1 MADLGRIGETWLEP
15 GRLFDP
21 DDPADAPPADALD
34 VQFRAPLSF
43 SAFVD
48 DLFRTGRGIDAAA
61 CLRVYDDAI
70 ARTVQQVQRLGG
82 FVLDEHGAPV
92 PARLD
97 LTAHGEATMNGDPD
111 RVRVHHHLYVGRT
124 GVSVR
129 DGRRL
134 PVDVHRLRRGI
145 RAVLPLYDQVLQGRT
160 EDRFGC
166 RWGPP
171 PGGYDFEIL
180 DPPMHERI
188 TGQEHEVCRSPW
200 GPRTTWEQPS
210 PELLA
215 ALDQEAALI
224 ARHTATTTDPPQ

>member
-1 MADLGRIGETWLEP
+1 MADLGRIGETWVEP
-15 GRLFDP
+15 DPLFDP
-21 DDPADAPPADALD
+21 EDPSAAPPSDALD

-48 DLFRTGRGIDAAA
+48 DLFQTGRTSDGRGCLQLYDHAID
-61 CLRVYDDAI
+61 
-70 ARTVQQVQRLGG
+70 RTVEQLQRLCG
-82 FVLDEHGAPV
+82 FVLDEDGAPL

-97 LTAHGEATMNGDPD
+97 LAAYGEATLPGS
-111 RVRVHHHLYVGRT
+111 RTVRVHHHLYVGAT

-134 PVDVHRLRRGI
+134 PVDAQRLRRGI
-145 RAVLPLYDQVLQGRT
+145 RSVLPLYIAALQERT
-160 EDRFGC
+160 EERFGC

-171 PGGYDFEIL
+171 PGGYAFEIL

-188 TGQEHEVCRSPW
+188 IGQKYEVCRSPW

-210 PELLA
+210 GEQLA

-224 ARHTATTTDPPQ
+224 ARRTDTPPDPPR

>member
-1 MADLGRIGETWLEP
+1 MADLGRFGETWVDP
-15 GRLFDP
+15 ARLFDP
-21 DDPADAPPADALD
+21 EDPADAPPSDALD

-43 SAFVD
+43 SAFID
-48 DLFRTGRGIDAAA
+48 DLFRTGRGMDASA
-61 CLRVYDDAI
+61 CLRLYDAAI
-70 ARTVQQVQRLGG
+70 DRTVQQVQRLCG

-97 LTAHGEATMNGDPD
+97 LTAHGEATMNGVPD
-111 RVRVHHHLYVGRT
+111 WVRVHHHLYVGRT

-134 PVDVHRLRRGI
+134 PVDAPRLRRGI
-145 RAVLPLYDQVLQGRT
+145 RAVLPLYLGALEEGT
-160 EDRFGC
+160 EERFGC

-171 PGGYDFEIL
+171 PGGYAFEIL

-188 TGQEHEVCRSPW
+188 VGQEYEVCRSPW
-200 GPRTTWEQPS
+200 GPRATWEQPS
-210 PELLA
+210 AELLA

-224 ARHTATTTDPPQ
+224 ARRAASSTDPAR